1 MQRLTD
7 TACSQHTPEH
17 YHNTLA
23 VRTYRQIAEIFVDRG
38 GTPISPARV
47 AQICRMAEMKRA
59 HALLA
64 DPEIPERLRP
74 SAAHGHRA
82 TQSGER
88 SVYNPNDTA
97 VSREWP
103 EPSNL
108 HFRSQS

>member
-17 YHNTLA
+17 YPNTLA

-47 AQICRMAEMKRA
+47 AQICRMAETKLA

-64 DPEIPERLRP
+64 DPVIRERLRP
-74 SAAHGHRA
+74 STAYPHQA
-82 TQSGER
+82 TQ
-88 SVYNPNDTA
+88 
-97 VSREWP
+97 
-103 EPSNL
+103 
-108 HFRSQS
+108 